1 MLQSSNKYAS
11 TAAVLTEF
19 LPVLDTLVDLRDRYG
34 NDAFGQQYNAL
45 PGAVK
50 TGFVNMGTTEYS
62 ATVGAAMDTSR
73 MTVVE
78 TVHDNASPK
87 DTVLQCVHPG
97 LELQGNVIRPCLV
110 VASLGAPPPEQ
121 GSTVAA
127 ADASTVDD
135 EAEPDDSPETASGSE
150 SAAEQPAP

>member
-50 TGFVNMGTTEYS
+50 AGFVNMGTTEYS

-78 TVHDNASPK
+78 TVHGNASPK

-110 VASLGAPPPEQ
+110 VASLGAQPPEQ

-135 EAEPDDSPETASGSE
+135 EAEPNSPETATGSE
-150 SAAEQPAP
+150 SAAEPPAP

>member
-19 LPVLDTLVDLRDRYG
+19 LPVLDTLGDLRDQYG
-34 NDAFGQQYNAL
+34 HDAFGQQYNAL

-50 TGFVNMGTTEYS
+50 AGFVKMGTTEYT
-62 ATVGAAMDTSR
+62 ATVGAALDAAR
-73 MTVVE
+73 MTVIE
-78 TVHDNASPK
+78 TVHDDVAPK

-110 VASLGAPPPEQ
+110 VSSLGVPEPEQ
-121 GSTVAA
+121 DAA
-127 ADASTVDD
+127 TTETMDETEPSPEATATSSDAS
-135 EAEPDDSPETASGSE
+135 EA
-150 SAAEQPAP
+150 AP